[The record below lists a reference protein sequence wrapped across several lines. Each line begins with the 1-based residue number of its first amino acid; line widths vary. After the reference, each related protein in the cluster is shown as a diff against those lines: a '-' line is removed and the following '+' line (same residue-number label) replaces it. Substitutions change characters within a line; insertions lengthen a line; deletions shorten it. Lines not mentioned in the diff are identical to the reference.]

1 MPVVPDGRTDYDKLR
16 ELLGETE
23 GNHLDFKASV
33 NLDDKFEKLKLVKD
47 MVAMSNRPPGG
58 YILIGADDDGKPCM
72 PKGTIADR
80 RRFDGAR
87 LGDLVRSNIEGQIHI
102 RSQVHDHDG
111 NEIVL
116 IWIENTGLPVPFSKL
131 GEYERPNG
139 KKENVFRPGDIFVRE
154 GAQNVPIRN
163 AHWTDVLSAYTKQ
176 IRDEASSLA
185 ENVMREF
192 IDQLRQHQPGRA
204 AEIPLLMEM
213 DEVTFTN
220 GVAGLIEAK
229 NDVRLR
235 QFLRTLRR
243 YVNATSSFEDCEM
256 AVDKWAIFCAQAT
269 IFERDDLVNNAVD
282 TLYEAYRELGVGEE
296 LTRKRLAVVV
306 RIYAIGSLAIRMAAW
321 ETVHSLA
328 IRPMPS
334 NPFDSKYVY
343 ASWIRHAQVD
353 ASRAGL
359 TSDDRNGFLLSAA
372 REVMSRHPAMR
383 PDIGD
388 NEIPPFDEITAND
401 VLLNTL
407 CEFDIAYC
415 LIIAAEGS
423 GQAGFYPSSAAFDED
438 RAKPIMIKVAED
450 QNVRRRLLP
459 ASDDSRVADA
469 LVHVYERT
477 IKESQ
482 NNYGGRWWA
491 IPQPVV
497 AFINA
502 HGTPDG

>member
-1 MPVVPDGRTDYDKLR
+1 MPVVPDGRTDYEKLI

-23 GNHLDFKASV
+23 GNHLDLKASV
-33 NLDDKFEKLKLVKD
+33 NLDDKLDQLKLVKD
-47 MVAMSNRPPGG
+47 MVTMSNRPPGG
-58 YILIGADDDGKPCM
+58 YILIGVDDDFKPSM
-72 PKGTIADR
+72 SQGTIPDR

-102 RSQVHDHDG
+102 RSQVHDHNG

-116 IWIENTGLPVPFSKL
+116 IWVENTGLPVPFSKL
-131 GEYERPNG
+131 GQYQHPDG
-139 KKENVFRPGDIFVRE
+139 KKETVFRPGDIFIRE

-163 AHWTDVLSAYTKQ
+163 AHWADVLSAYTKR
-176 IRDEASSLA
+176 IRDEAGDLA

-192 IDQLRQHQPGRA
+192 ITQLRQHPQGAP

-220 GVAGLIEAK
+220 GLIALIESK

-235 QFLRTLRR
+235 QFLHTFRQ
-243 YVNATSSFEDCEM
+243 YVNATSSVEECEM
-256 AVDKWAIFCAQAT
+256 ALDKWAIFCAQAT
-269 IFERDDLVNNAVD
+269 IFERDDLAENAIE
-282 TLYEAYRELGVGEE
+282 TLYKAYRELGVGDD
-296 LTRKRLAVVV
+296 LTRKRLAVVI

-328 IRPMPS
+328 IRPVPS
-334 NPFDSKYVY
+334 NPFDSNYIY

-359 TSDDRNGFLLSAA
+359 TKDNRGSFLLSAA
-372 REVMSRHPAMR
+372 RELMVGHPAMR

-388 NEIPPFDEITAND
+388 NEIPPIDEITAGD

-415 LIIAAEGS
+415 FIVAAEGT
-423 GQAGFYPSSAAFDED
+423 GQSLFYPSSAAFDEN
-438 RAKPIMIKVAED
+438 RAKPIALKIVDD
-450 QNVRRRLLP
+450 QNVRRRLFP
-459 ASDDSRVADA
+459 KSDDARVADA
-469 LVHVYERT
+469 LAHVYERT

-491 IPQPVV
+491 APPAVA
-497 AFINA
+497 AFIA
-502 HGTPDG
+502 EHGTQS